1 MIVLQIPSA
10 TKCYWTKQVFH
21 CQYFYFEWAK
31 EFQTLL
37 HSIAH
42 AYAWP
47 MCMAFAYIYI
57 YIDYSRCCLSSS
69 VLALSFQSFFYNSSF
84 FHMLCMFFFPFFLLF
99 FCFQSFVLVHCTRF
113 FVDFFS
119 TSSGTYVYLCSHA
132 SEHTESS
139 HDSHHSFNFAV
150 SCLFAY
156 FCWIFASSR
165 FVIVVFAAASASFQQ
180 RTMLNQKQT
189 LKTTTKYPSYIVFVA
204 QVPTQ

>member
-1 MIVLQIPSA
+1 MPSA

-37 HSIAH
+37 YSIAH

-84 FHMLCMFFFPFFLLF
+84 FSYAVYVFFFLSFCYFFVFNHSFWYIVRVSLSTFFPLHRAHTYICVHMLANIQNLLMIRTIRLTLQFYVSLLIFVEFLRVFVLLLLFLL
-99 FCFQSFVLVHCTRF
+99 LLLLLLLRF
-113 FVDFFS
+113 DR
-119 TSSGTYVYLCSHA
+119 
-132 SEHTESS
+132 ER
-139 HDSHHSFNFAV
+139 
-150 SCLFAY
+150 
-156 FCWIFASSR
+156 CWIK
-165 FVIVVFAAASASFQQ
+165 
-180 RTMLNQKQT
+180 NK
-189 LKTTTKYPSYIVFVA
+189 P
-204 QVPTQ
+204 

>member
-1 MIVLQIPSA
+1 MHGQCV
-10 TKCYWTKQVFH
+10 W
-21 CQYFYFEWAK
+21 
-31 EFQTLL
+31 
-37 HSIAH
+37 HSHTFIFILTIH
-42 AYAWP
+42 VV
-47 MCMAFAYIYI
+47 
-57 YIDYSRCCLSSS
+57 
-69 VLALSFQSFFYNSSF
+69 VLALLFLHSLSNRSFIILLF
-84 FHMLCMFFFPFFLLF
+84 FHMLCIFFFPFFLLF

-150 SCLFAY
+150 SCFFAY
-156 FCWIFASSR
+156 FCWIFASIR
-165 FVIVVFAAASASFQQ
+165 FVIVVFAAASASSASFRQ